1 MDRMWKWKFIFLTAV
16 TAGAVMYVTPS
27 LMNWDTDAV
36 QFPVKKKVNLGL
48 DLQGGLYMIFG
59 IDMRKLFRDTH
70 DRQIAALNK
79 ELEKDQIV
87 SKFEPSIA
95 PNLEVDDP
103 RGFLSGGDLEKIK
116 AKITS
121 DFPQLQV
128 MGEKD
133 GRLEVGMSWNFRK
146 EVRNRTVEQSIKVVR
161 NRIDEFGVTEPTI
174 VSQGNE
180 RLVVELPGVKDVER
194 AKSLV
199 GRTAKLEFRI
209 VDDNA
214 NLGKDLVSFVKDL
227 ESAGKFAFKEGDR
240 LSNYIEKVNETARGK
255 IPDTVEI
262 AFEKPEKGSPNA
274 GQLIPYLL
282 EKKFDVSGEDLADAV
297 VRYGDDGVPVVS
309 FTMHPAGAKRFGDLT
324 KANVQK
330 RMAIVL
336 DGLVHSAPVIKEPI
350 TQGSGQITVG
360 RGNVE
365 NTMKEARDLSIVLRA
380 GALPAQMDLL
390 EQRAIGPTL
399 GQDSIKKGVL
409 SGVVG
414 CVLVF
419 LFMIIYYRLS
429 GVIATVSL
437 MLNVLFV
444 FAILVMM
451 GATLTLP
458 GIAGLALTI
467 GMAVDSNV
475 IIFERIRD
483 ELREGA
489 SVRRAV
495 EQGFDRAFACI
506 FDANIT
512 HGIVALILMKFGTG
526 PIRGFAV
533 TLMIGIFTTLF
544 CAVTVAKLLFDWYLG
559 PRNKNELQ
567 KLSI

>member
-1 MDRMWKWKFIFLTAV
+1 MDRIWKWKLILLVVV
-16 TAGAVMYVTPS
+16 TIGASLYVTPS
-27 LMNWDTDAV
+27 LMNWDTETV

-59 IDMRKLFRDTH
+59 IDMKKLFKDTL
-70 DRQIAALNK
+70 DRQVESLRK
-79 ELEKDQIV
+79 EVETDGVTLTH
-87 SKFEPSIA
+87 EPSTIVG
-95 PNLEVDDP
+95 LESDDP
-103 RGFLSGGDLEKIK
+103 RAMVTGSDLEKIK
-116 AKITS
+116 TKIKD
-121 DFPQLQV
+121 DFVQLSV
-128 MGEKD
+128 LAERD
-133 GRLEVGMSWNFRK
+133 GKLEVGMSWNFRK
-146 EVRNRTVEQSIKVVR
+146 EVRLRTVEQSIKVVR

-174 VSQGNE
+174 VSQGTD

-194 AKSLV
+194 AKALV

-214 NLGKDLVSFVKDL
+214 NLGKDLESVIKDL
-227 ESAGKFAFKEGDR
+227 ETAGTFGFKEGDR
-240 LSNYIEKVNETARGK
+240 LSAYVEKVNEAAKGK
-255 IPDTVEI
+255 LPENTEI
-262 AFEKPEKGSPNA
+262 AFERPDKNSAMA
-274 GQLIPYLL
+274 GRLIPYLI
-282 EKKFDVSGEDLADAV
+282 EKKADVSGEDLSDAV
-297 VRYGDDGVPVVS
+297 VQYGDDGLPVVS
-309 FTMHPAGAKRFGDLT
+309 FTMHPGGAKRFGDLT
-324 KANVQK
+324 KANTK
-330 RMAIVL
+330 RRMAIVL
-336 DGLVHSAPVIKEPI
+336 DGLVHSAPVINEPI
-350 TQGSGQITVG
+350 TQGRGQISLG
-360 RGNVE
+360 RGNAEDV
-365 NTMKEARDLSIVLRA
+365 MKEARDLSIVLRA

-399 GQDSIKKGVL
+399 GADSIKKGVL

-444 FAILVMM
+444 FAILVML

-544 CAVTVAKLLFDWYLG
+544 CAVTVAKFLFDWYLG
-559 PRNKNELQ
+559 PKNKSELT
-567 KLSI
+567 KISI